1 MKAFDEVTIAV
12 ETRFGALYVI
22 KFTIICEI
30 DKDNHIYG
38 LTAQNRVVVGQYM
51 ADNTWRLSDPI
62 DLMKFPIQD
71 TIHHDVTEYWMSP
84 ICFAKRKGE

>member
-1 MKAFDEVTIAV
+1 MKVFDEVTIAV
-12 ETRFGALYVI
+12 ETIAGVMRV

-51 ADNTWRLSDPI
+51 ADNTWRLSGTI
-62 DLMKFPIQD
+62 DLMYIPVLG
-71 TIHHDVTEYWMSP
+71 TIHKDVTE
-84 ICFAKRKGE
+84 KD

>member
-1 MKAFDEVTIAV
+1 MKVFDEVTIAV
-12 ETRFGALYVI
+12 ETISGAMRV

-51 ADNTWRLSDPI
+51 ADNTWRLSGTI
-62 DLMKFPIQD
+62 DLMYIPVLG
-71 TIHHDVTEYWMSP
+71 TIHEDVTE
-84 ICFAKRKGE
+84 KD

>member
-1 MKAFDEVTIAV
+1 MKVFDEVTIAV
-12 ETRFGALYVI
+12 ETVAGAMRV

-51 ADNTWRLSDPI
+51 ADNTWRLSGTI
-62 DLMKFPIQD
+62 DLMYIPVLG
-71 TIHHDVTEYWMSP
+71 TIHEDVTE
-84 ICFAKRKGE
+84 KD

>member
-1 MKAFDEVTIAV
+1 MKVFDEVTIAV
-12 ETRFGALYVI
+12 ETLAGAMRV

-51 ADNTWRLSDPI
+51 SDNTWRLSDSI
-62 DLMKFPIQD
+62 DLMDVPILGAF
-71 TIHHDVTEYWMSP
+71 HEDVT
-84 ICFAKRKGE
+84 K

>member
-1 MKAFDEVTIAV
+1 MKVFDEVKIAIEV
-12 ETRFGALYVI
+12 MSGAIYVI

-51 ADNTWRLSDPI
+51 DDNTWRLSDSI
-62 DLMKFPIQD
+62 DLMDVPILGAF
-71 TIHHDVTEYWMSP
+71 HEDVTE
-84 ICFAKRKGE
+84 KD

>member
-1 MKAFDEVTIAV
+1 MEVFDEVTIAV
-12 ETRFGALYVI
+12 ETRLGAMRV

-51 ADNTWRLSDPI
+51 SDNTWRLSDSI
-62 DLMKFPIQD
+62 DLMDIPILDD
-71 TIHHDVTEYWMSP
+71 TIHEDVTE
-84 ICFAKRKGE
+84 

>member
-1 MKAFDEVTIAV
+1 MKVFDEVKIAV
-12 ETRFGALYVI
+12 ETMFGALYVI

-51 ADNTWRLSDPI
+51 SDNTWRLSGTI
-62 DLMKFPIQD
+62 DLMCMPVLG
-71 TIHHDVTEYWMSP
+71 TIHKDVTE
-84 ICFAKRKGE
+84 KD

>member
-12 ETRFGALYVI
+12 KTMFGAMYVI

-51 ADNTWRLSDPI
+51 SDNTWRLSDPI
-62 DLMKFPIQD
+62 DLMKIPILDD
-71 TIHHDVTEYWMSP
+71 TIHEDVTE
-84 ICFAKRKGE
+84 

>member
-1 MKAFDEVTIAV
+1 MKVFDEVTIAV
-12 ETRFGALYVI
+12 ETISGAMRV

-51 ADNTWRLSDPI
+51 ADNTWRLSNPI
-62 DLMKFPIQD
+62 DLMDIPID
-71 TIHHDVTEYWMSP
+71 TDIIHQDVTE
-84 ICFAKRKGE
+84 

>member
-12 ETRFGALYVI
+12 ETRFGAMRV

-51 ADNTWRLSDPI
+51 SDNTWRLSGSI
-62 DLMKFPIQD
+62 DLMDVPILDMD
-71 TIHHDVTEYWMSP
+71 TIHEDVTE
-84 ICFAKRKGE
+84 

>member
-1 MKAFDEVTIAV
+1 MKVFDEVTIAV
-12 ETRFGALYVI
+12 ETIAGVMRV

-51 ADNTWRLSDPI
+51 ADNTWRLSGTI
-62 DLMKFPIQD
+62 DLMYIPVLG
-71 TIHHDVTEYWMSP
+71 TIHQDVTE
-84 ICFAKRKGE
+84 

>member
-1 MKAFDEVTIAV
+1 MKVFDEVTIAV
-12 ETRFGALYVI
+12 ETIAGVMRV

-51 ADNTWRLSDPI
+51 ADNTWRLSGTI
-62 DLMKFPIQD
+62 DLMYIPVLG
-71 TIHHDVTEYWMSP
+71 TIHEDVTE
-84 ICFAKRKGE
+84 KD

>member
-1 MKAFDEVTIAV
+1 MKVFDEVTIAV
-12 ETRFGALYVI
+12 ETIAGVMRV

-51 ADNTWRLSDPI
+51 SDNTWRLSDSI
-62 DLMKFPIQD
+62 DLMNIPILDD
-71 TIHHDVTEYWMSP
+71 TIHEDVTE
-84 ICFAKRKGE
+84 

>member
-12 ETRFGALYVI
+12 ETLAGAMRV

-38 LTAQNRVVVGQYM
+38 LTAQNHVVVGQYM
-51 ADNTWRLSDPI
+51 ADNTWRLSDSI
-62 DLMKFPIQD
+62 DLMDVPILG
-71 TIHHDVTEYWMSP
+71 TIHEDVTE
-84 ICFAKRKGE
+84 KD

>member
-1 MKAFDEVTIAV
+1 MKVFDEVEIAV
-12 ETRFGALYVI
+12 ETRFGAMRV

-51 ADNTWRLSDPI
+51 DDNTWRLSDSI
-62 DLMKFPIQD
+62 DLMDVPID
-71 TIHHDVTEYWMSP
+71 TDLIHEDVTE
-84 ICFAKRKGE
+84 KD

>member
-12 ETRFGALYVI
+12 ETRFGAMRV

-51 ADNTWRLSDPI
+51 DDNTWRLSDSI
-62 DLMKFPIQD
+62 DLMDVPILDD
-71 TIHHDVTEYWMSP
+71 TIHEDVTE
-84 ICFAKRKGE
+84 KD

>member
-12 ETRFGALYVI
+12 ETISGAMRV

-51 ADNTWRLSDPI
+51 SDNTWRLSGTI
-62 DLMKFPIQD
+62 DLMYIPVLG
-71 TIHHDVTEYWMSP
+71 TIHQDATE
-84 ICFAKRKGE
+84 

>member
-1 MKAFDEVTIAV
+1 MKVFDEVTIAV
-12 ETRFGALYVI
+12 ETRFGAMRV

-51 ADNTWRLSDPI
+51 ADNTWRLSSTI
-62 DLMKFPIQD
+62 ELMYIPVLG
-71 TIHHDVTEYWMSP
+71 TIHKDVTE
-84 ICFAKRKGE
+84 KD